1 MEPFR
6 YHVYVCTQE
15 KPDGAPCCAARGGQG
30 VARRA
35 AGGAR
40 QGRPRRRG
48 AGDDLGL
55 ARDVRAP
62 APNMV
67 VYPDGVWYSGVQ
79 VGDLPEII
87 REHFLAGRPVM
98 RLVNA
103 DPVALKAEIL
113 ENKRKA
119 IAAMKARGRGT
130 AGEVKDR
137 ARVRSLIPV
146 PRPRAVSARR
156 IAGRVPMRYFAV
168 ESTFRQPVRWRRR
181 SCSG

>member
-30 VARRA
+30 VLDALRA
-35 AGGAR
+35 ELGKAGLGDEV
-40 QGRPRRRG
+40 QVTTSGSLGMCERG
-48 AGDDLGL
+48 
-55 ARDVRAP
+55 
-62 APNMV
+62 PNMV

-98 RLVNA
+98 RLLKA
-103 DPVALKAEIL
+103 DPLALKAEIL

-119 IAAMKARGRGT
+119 IAAMKARVAAQQG
-130 AGEVKDR
+130 K
-137 ARVRSLIPV
+137 
-146 PRPRAVSARR
+146 
-156 IAGRVPMRYFAV
+156 
-168 ESTFRQPVRWRRR
+168 
-181 SCSG
+181 